1 MSIAAIAIIADAS
14 ATTTAAAAATT
25 ATAAAAPTAAGSY
38 PIDIWGLVITVALV
52 AIAAGMSIVMRL
64 GVGRQMLWAT
74 LRSLI
79 QLLAMGYII
88 KFVIET
94 NNPWLV
100 FALVAVMI
108 LAAIQITLSRAS
120 NIPKGLALDVFLTLL
135 VGALLQFVFATQ
147 LIVRPHPWYAPQI
160 VVTMTGMLLGNMV
173 AAIAVAMSRF
183 FDDMASRRYEIEM
196 LLSLGATPFEAAK
209 SSIISSVKLGM
220 IPTISQL
227 ASSGIVL
234 IPGMMAGQVIAG
246 ADPLTAAKYQFVVL
260 AIISAL
266 TLLADS
272 LIMLLVY
279 RKPFTALH
287 QYVQKA

>member
-1 MSIAAIAIIADAS
+1 MSTGAITVAS
-14 ATTTAAAAATT
+14 AISSAATATT
-25 ATAAAAPTAAGSY
+25 ATAAAVTPTAAESY
-38 PIDIWGLVITVALV
+38 PIDVWGLVITVVLV
-52 AIAAGMSIVMRL
+52 AIAAGMSIVVRL

-79 QLLAMGYII
+79 QLLAMGYVI
-88 KFVIET
+88 KFVIEA

-108 LAAIQITLSRAS
+108 LAAIRITLSRAS

-183 FDDMASRRYEIEM
+183 FDDMTSRRYEIEM

-287 QYVQKA
+287 QYVQTA

>member
-1 MSIAAIAIIADAS
+1 
-14 ATTTAAAAATT
+14 
-25 ATAAAAPTAAGSY
+25 
-38 PIDIWGLVITVALV
+38 
-52 AIAAGMSIVMRL
+52 MSIVVRL

-79 QLLAMGYII
+79 QLLAMGYVI
-88 KFVIET
+88 KFVIEA

-183 FDDMASRRYEIEM
+183 FDDMTSRRYEIEM

-246 ADPLTAAKYQFVVL
+246 ADPLTAARYQFVVL

>member
-1 MSIAAIAIIADAS
+1 MSTGAITVAS
-14 ATTTAAAAATT
+14 ALSSAATATT
-25 ATAAAAPTAAGSY
+25 ATAAAVTPTAAESY
-38 PIDIWGLVITVALV
+38 PIDVWGLVITVVLV
-52 AIAAGMSIVMRL
+52 AIAAGMSIVVRL

-79 QLLAMGYII
+79 QLLAMGYVI
-88 KFVIET
+88 KFVIEA

-183 FDDMASRRYEIEM
+183 FDDMTSRRYEIEM

-209 SSIISSVKLGM
+209 PSIISSVKLGM

-287 QYVQKA
+287 QYVQTA

>member
-1 MSIAAIAIIADAS
+1 MSTGAITIAS
-14 ATTTAAAAATT
+14 AISSAATATT
-25 ATAAAAPTAAGSY
+25 ATAAAVTPTAAESY
-38 PIDIWGLVITVALV
+38 PIDVWGLVITVVLV
-52 AIAAGMSIVMRL
+52 AIAAGMSIVVRL

-79 QLLAMGYII
+79 QLLAMGYVI
-88 KFVIET
+88 KFVIEA

-183 FDDMASRRYEIEM
+183 FDDMTSRRYEIEM

-209 SSIISSVKLGM
+209 PSIISSVKLGM

-287 QYVQKA
+287 QYVQTA

>member
-1 MSIAAIAIIADAS
+1 MSTGAITVAS
-14 ATTTAAAAATT
+14 ALSSAATATT
-25 ATAAAAPTAAGSY
+25 ATAAAVTPTAAESY
-38 PIDIWGLVITVALV
+38 PIDVWGLVITVVLV
-52 AIAAGMSIVMRL
+52 AIAAGMSIVVRL

-79 QLLAMGYII
+79 QLLAMGYVI
-88 KFVIET
+88 KFVIEA

-183 FDDMASRRYEIEM
+183 FDDMTSRRYEIEM

-209 SSIISSVKLGM
+209 PSIISSVKLGM

-246 ADPLTAAKYQFVVL
+246 ADPLTAARYQFVVL